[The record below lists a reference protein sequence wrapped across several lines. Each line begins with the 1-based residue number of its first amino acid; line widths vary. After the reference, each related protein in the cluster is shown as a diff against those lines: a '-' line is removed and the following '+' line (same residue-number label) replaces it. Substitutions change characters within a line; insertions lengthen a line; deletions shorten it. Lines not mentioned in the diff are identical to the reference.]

1 MLNNELR
8 NPGELAAEAAML
20 AELSAGRFVLGMGA
34 GYARSEHDALGLPLP
49 PVARRMDRLAEPVAA
64 LRALRGEELT
74 TDGPEYRFTGFSV
87 VGAKPKLT
95 HFSRLGLDGR
105 VAMVRRASA
114 HREVELR
121 SQALVQLVGVTA
133 DREGAAAAIVREWDD
148 DGLDVAAVLD
158 CPFVLLGT
166 PTEIAD
172 QLRACPARW
181 GIETWTVFSGRD
193 DDASLE
199 DLGEVAQAL
208 SP

>member
-1 MLNNELR
+1 MDGHLIEEEVHVQQEEVQGR
-8 NPGELAAEAAML
+8 AA
-20 AELSAGRFVLGMGA
+20 
-34 GYARSEHDALGLPLP
+34 
-49 PVARRMDRLAEPVAA
+49 
-64 LRALRGEELT
+64 
-74 TDGPEYRFTGFSV
+74 
-87 VGAKPKLT
+87 
-95 HFSRLGLDGR
+95 
-105 VAMVRRASA
+105 
-114 HREVELR
+114 
-121 SQALVQLVGVTA
+121 VTA

-172 QLRACPARW
+172 QLRAGAARW

-208 SP
+208 RP